1 MQVISFFFFF
11 WLQWAAWG
19 ILVPHSGI
27 EPWPSAVKFWSL
39 NHWTT
44 RELPCL
50 QVIFIE
56 FFLFYIREGSRALAH
71 CLTPKT
77 PSSII
82 SNTHLW
88 PSFFKILFYSITS
101 HSLQFSAFNQP
112 FPLLQ
117 ENDLTYA
124 PPKSHI
130 AWMFPLLIYLLF
142 EYGILF
148 TIPSLKL
155 LHPLFYI
162 PFSSCLASFPHF
174 YSYKIFHSSFFLHLK
189 Y

>member
-1 MQVISFFFFF
+1 MCAHPQ
-11 WLQWAAWG
+11 
-19 ILVPHSGI
+19 SGI

-50 QVIFIE
+50 QVIFTE

-101 HSLQFSAFNQP
+101 HSLQFSAFTQP

-142 EYGILF
+142 AVWD
-148 TIPSLKL
+148 TVHHSLL
-155 LHPLFYI
+155 ETFMSLILHPIFLLFGQ
-162 PFSSCLASFPHF
+162 S
-174 YSYKIFHSSFFLHLK
+174 SSFLLI
-189 Y
+189 